1 MLFDLG
7 VVLASLLLEQ
17 LIDPVLNGELLS
29 LPCLVPLCT
38 RDAAHALLLHRE
50 QLLAEE
56 QRGRVLLQRDGRL
69 RVVFCRLGIQVYWGA
84 DSVSSIVSALPTE
97 GRLSFDFSRRL
108 CTQSQCIELHE

>member
-17 LIDPVLNGELLS
+17 LIDPVLYGELHS
-29 LPCLVPLCT
+29 LPRLVPLRT

-69 RVVFCRLGIQVYWGA
+69 RVVFCRLGIQVYWRA
-84 DSVSSIVSALPTE
+84 DSVVPSIVSALPIE
-97 GRLSFDFSRRL
+97 GRLNFDFCRRL
-108 CTQSQCIELHE
+108 